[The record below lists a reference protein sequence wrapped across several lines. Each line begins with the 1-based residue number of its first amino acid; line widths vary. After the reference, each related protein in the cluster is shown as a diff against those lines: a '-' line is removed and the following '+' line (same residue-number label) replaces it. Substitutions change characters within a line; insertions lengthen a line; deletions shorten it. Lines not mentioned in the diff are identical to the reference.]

1 MRAYTIIYVAVL
13 ALDAAVL
20 ILISSRRAHSWMTED
35 AAASEYIVHTTSL
48 LLFLLSLC
56 LYHCASNDQ

>member
-13 ALDAAVL
+13 ALDAA
-20 ILISSRRAHSWMTED
+20 ITISSRRAHSWMTED
-35 AAASEYIVHTTSL
+35 AAASEHIVHTTSL